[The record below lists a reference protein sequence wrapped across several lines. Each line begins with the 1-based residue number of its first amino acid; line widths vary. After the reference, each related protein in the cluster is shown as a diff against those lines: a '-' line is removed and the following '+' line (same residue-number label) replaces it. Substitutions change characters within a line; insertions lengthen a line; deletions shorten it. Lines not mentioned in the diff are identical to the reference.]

1 MRIQSIV
8 LENHG
13 DISVLRSDIVNQS
26 VAYVQLAVGD
36 FLKTCD
42 HTKSSGFSAAGRT
55 YKYNKFLVLY
65 FQAEVGYRNYAAGI
79 LFAYFTNRSMVF
91 KSQNKTAAAKTAEFI
106 QFAVSRVATLFV
118 DMGIVWLLCDRLE
131 VMRSTPA
138 SCVASAVVI
147 VLNYFASR
155 FIVFKKKGEKRENGE
170 KESQ

>member
-1 MRIQSIV
+1 MKVVKKLWDFAFHTREGLYLVFGV
-8 LENHG
+8 LTTA
-13 DISVLRSDIVNQS
+13 VS
-26 VAYVQLAVGD
+26 VAVFALCAFIFGEEQLILNTV
-36 FLKTCD
+36 LK
-42 HTKSSGFSAAGRT
+42 
-55 YKYNKFLVLY
+55 N
-65 FQAEVGYRNYAAGI
+65 AAGI

-118 DMGIVWLLCDRLE
+118 DMRIVWLLCDRLE

>member
-1 MRIQSIV
+1 MRIECVV
-8 LENHG
+8 LEDHR
-13 DISVLRSDIVNQS
+13 DVSVLGDDIVDE
-26 VAYVQLAVGD
+26 LAVDIKFARGD
-36 FLKTCD
+36 LFEAGD
-42 HTKSSGFSAAGRT
+42 HTKGRRFTATGRT
-55 YKYNKFLVLY
+55 NQNKKFLVFD
-65 FQAEVGYRNYAAGI
+65 FQIKIGNRNNAAGI

>member
-1 MRIQSIV
+1 MFGV
-8 LENHG
+8 LTTA
-13 DISVLRSDIVNQS
+13 VS
-26 VAYVQLAVGD
+26 VAVFALCAFIFGEEQLILNTV
-36 FLKTCD
+36 LK
-42 HTKSSGFSAAGRT
+42 
-55 YKYNKFLVLY
+55 N
-65 FQAEVGYRNYAAGI
+65 AAGI